1 MSTQHRLHLRLT
13 LPADIHAQ
21 LIALPPAMRSQAIS
35 TVLVSVVHC
44 LDLTRLAASTGELR
58 RLGNLLNQSLHHCY
72 TGGNFDARRVTN
84 TLAFIDELRAP
95 YRRRR

>member
-1 MSTQHRLHLRLT
+1 MTPQHQLRVRLT
-13 LPADIHAQ
+13 LPADIHAK
-21 LIALPPAMRSQAIS
+21 LAALPPGLRSQVVS
-35 TVLVSVVHC
+35 SVLVSVVHC
-44 LDLTRLAASTGELR
+44 LDLTRVATATGELR

-84 TLAFIDELRAP
+84 TLDFIDELRAP